1 MVNSLLCIA
10 AQRYKECNAK
20 SVGLKFYYYVRFL
33 KPFCR
38 RKSTYGFVLLSK
50 IVLGVIPFRYVPN
63 SFPNIETVYILII
76 IYCFFDFSEAY
87 NVPCIW

>member
-1 MVNSLLCIA
+1 MHSSAAVQGMQRKKRRFKVLLLCA
-10 AQRYKECNAK
+10 
-20 SVGLKFYYYVRFL
+20 FL

-38 RKSTYGFVLLSK
+38 RKITYGFVLLSK